1 MKNIKYKKGMTLIE
15 LLLVIS
21 ILAISLAIVIPKIE
35 RRDYY
40 LMTSSRV
47 LRDDIRNVRFI
58 RITEGKNYYVSLESS
73 QYTIKEGV
81 KVIKRVKLEQ
91 DFKITHN
98 FTRGDISFTYNG
110 APTYGGGTI
119 SIFDNKKNKY
129 CEITIVPATGRI
141 LLKNEVYKGYS
152 RNK

>member
-1 MKNIKYKKGMTLIE
+1 MKSQKYNRGMTLIE

-21 ILAISLAIVIPKIE
+21 ILAISLAIVMPKIE

-40 LMTSSRV
+40 LMTSSRM
-47 LRDDIRNVRFI
+47 LRDDIRNVRFM

-81 KVIKRVKLEQ
+81 KVIKRVKFEQ
-91 DFKITHN
+91 DFKISHN

-119 SIFDNKKNKY
+119 TMFDNKKNKY
-129 CEITIVPATGRI
+129 CEITIIPATGRI
-141 LLKNEVYKGYS
+141 LLKNEIYKGYI
-152 RNK
+152 KEK